1 MKARSLL
8 QLSCAGCQQP
18 RHPFRPC
25 GLGKTPKL
33 VQSLLGAA
41 FFLKDR
47 LNMIPFSVLD
57 LSPIVRGNTATDA
70 FRNTLALAQHAESLG
85 FKRFWLAEHHN
96 NPGIASAATAVVIGH
111 VAGGTSTIRVGS
123 GGVMLP
129 NHSPLVIAEQ
139 FGTLAA
145 LYPGRID
152 LGLGRAPGTDQLTA
166 RALRRDLSNNADTF
180 PQDVEELRAYFE
192 PAQPGQK
199 IRAVPG
205 AGLNVPLWLLGS
217 SLFGAQLAAMLGLP
231 FAFAS
236 HFAPDM
242 LMQAL
247 EIYRNRFQPSAQLD
261 KPYAMVVA
269 NVVAAETDQ
278 AARYQ
283 FTSVQQAMTNL
294 LRGTPGQMPPPIDDI
309 DAYWSP
315 AEKAG
320 AQRMLRYAIAGSAE
334 TVEARL
340 RSFLGETQADEMMIT
355 THIYDPAV
363 ARRSLQLVAQAAKRL
378 DNPAIAI

>member
-1 MKARSLL
+1 
-8 QLSCAGCQQP
+8 
-18 RHPFRPC
+18 
-25 GLGKTPKL
+25 
-33 VQSLLGAA
+33 
-41 FFLKDR
+41 
-47 LNMIPFSVLD
+47 
-57 LSPIVRGNTATDA
+57 
-70 FRNTLALAQHAESLG
+70 
-85 FKRFWLAEHHN
+85 
-96 NPGIASAATAVVIGH
+96 
-111 VAGGTSTIRVGS
+111 
-123 GGVMLP
+123 
-129 NHSPLVIAEQ
+129 
-139 FGTLAA
+139 
-145 LYPGRID
+145 
-152 LGLGRAPGTDQLTA
+152 
-166 RALRRDLSNNADTF
+166 
-180 PQDVEELRAYFE
+180 
-192 PAQPGQK
+192 
-199 IRAVPG
+199 
-205 AGLNVPLWLLGS
+205 VPLWLLGS

-247 EIYRNRFQPSAQLD
+247 EIYRSRFQPSAQLD
-261 KPYAMVVA
+261 KPYTMVVA

-340 RSFLGETQADEMMIT
+340 RNFLGETQADEMMIT

-378 DNPAIAI
+378 DNSEIAI

>member
-1 MKARSLL
+1 
-8 QLSCAGCQQP
+8 
-18 RHPFRPC
+18 
-25 GLGKTPKL
+25 
-33 VQSLLGAA
+33 
-41 FFLKDR
+41 
-47 LNMIPFSVLD
+47 MIPFSVLD

-70 FRNTLALAQHAESLG
+70 LRNTLALAQHAEKFG

-96 NPGIASAATAVVIGH
+96 NPGIASAATSVVIGH
-111 VAGGTSTIRVGS
+111 VAGGTQTIRVGS

-139 FGTLAA
+139 FGTLAS

-166 RALRRDLSNNADTF
+166 RALRRDHMNNADTF
-180 PQDVEELRAYFE
+180 PQDVEELRALFG
-192 PAQPGQK
+192 PVQPGQR

-205 AGLNVPLWLLGS
+205 AGLEVPLWILGS

-247 EIYRNRFQPSAQLD
+247 DIYRERFQPSAQLE
-261 KPYAMVVA
+261 KPHAMVVA
-269 NVVAAETDQ
+269 NVVAADTDE
-278 AARYQ
+278 AALYQ
-283 FTSVQQAMTNL
+283 LTSVQQSMTNL
-294 LRGTPGQMPPPIDDI
+294 LRGSPGMMQPPIDDI
-309 DAYWSP
+309 DSYWSP
-315 AEKAG
+315 SEKAG
-320 AQRMLRYAIAGSAE
+320 AQRMLRYAIAGSPT

-340 RSFLGETQADEMMIT
+340 RSFIAETGADEMMVT
-355 THIYDPAV
+355 AHLYDPAV
-363 ARRSLQLVAQAAKRL
+363 ARRSLEIVAQARDAL
-378 DNPAIAI
+378 AA

>member
-1 MKARSLL
+1 
-8 QLSCAGCQQP
+8 
-18 RHPFRPC
+18 
-25 GLGKTPKL
+25 
-33 VQSLLGAA
+33 
-41 FFLKDR
+41 
-47 LNMIPFSVLD
+47 MIPFSVLD
-57 LSPIVRGNTATDA
+57 LSPIVTGATAADA
-70 FRNTLALAQHAESLG
+70 FRNTLALARHAEQLG

-111 VAGGTSTIRVGS
+111 VAGGTQTIRVGS

-139 FGTLAA
+139 FGTLAS

-152 LGLGRAPGTDQLTA
+152 LGLGRAPGTDQPTA
-166 RALRRDLSNNADTF
+166 RALRRDQQNNADTF
-180 PQDVEELRAYFE
+180 AQDVEELQAYFE
-192 PAQPGQK
+192 PAEPGQK

-205 AGLNVPLWLLGS
+205 AGLKVPLWLLGS

-247 EIYRNRFQPSAQLD
+247 HLYRSGFRPSAQLA

-269 NVVAAETDQ
+269 NVVAAETNE

-283 FTSVQQAMTNL
+283 LTSVQQAMTNL
-294 LRGTPGQMPPPIDDI
+294 LRGTPGPMPPPIDDI
-309 DAYWSP
+309 ESYWSP

-320 AQRMLRYAIAGSAE
+320 AQRMLRYAVAGSAA
-334 TVEARL
+334 TVENQLQRFIEDT
-340 RSFLGETQADEMMIT
+340 RADELMVT

-363 ARRSLQLVAQAAKRL
+363 ARRSLEITAQVRDRL
-378 DNPAIAI
+378 QEEHQRRA

>member
-1 MKARSLL
+1 
-8 QLSCAGCQQP
+8 
-18 RHPFRPC
+18 
-25 GLGKTPKL
+25 
-33 VQSLLGAA
+33 
-41 FFLKDR
+41 
-47 LNMIPFSVLD
+47 MIPFSVLD
-57 LSPIVRGNTATDA
+57 LSPIVTGATAADA
-70 FRNTLALAQHAESLG
+70 FRNTLALARHAEQLG

-111 VAGGTSTIRVGS
+111 VAGGTQTIRVGS

-139 FGTLAA
+139 FGTLAS

-166 RALRRDLSNNADTF
+166 RALRRDHQNNADTF
-180 PQDVEELRAYFE
+180 PQDVEELQAYFE
-192 PAQPGQK
+192 PAEPGQK

-205 AGLNVPLWLLGS
+205 AGLKVPLWLLGS

-247 EIYRNRFQPSAQLD
+247 DLYRSGFRPSAQLA

-269 NVVAAETDQ
+269 NVVAAETDE

-283 FTSVQQAMTNL
+283 LTSVQQAMTHL
-294 LRGTPGQMPPPIDDI
+294 LRGTPGPMPPPIDDI
-309 DAYWSP
+309 ESYWSP

-320 AQRMLRYAIAGSAE
+320 AQRMLRYAVAGSAA
-334 TVEARL
+334 TVENQLQRFIEDT
-340 RSFLGETQADEMMIT
+340 RADELMVT
-355 THIYDPAV
+355 THIYDPAI
-363 ARRSLQLVAQAAKRL
+363 ARRSLEITAQVRDRL
-378 DNPAIAI
+378 QQGNQRRA